1 MKTKIFAYKGI
12 LGAETDLENGVFL
25 NNPKASGQLGCVIP
39 IEEIEITQE
48 AIDLLKKAPREKGSF
63 APITLM
69 ETSIG
74 LLGFQKHLF
83 KGEDL
88 CIGRDCK
95 LSTLDKLT
103 VVDYIPDDFKQYID
117 EEEIWNNY
125 QLNRRTI

>member
-12 LGAETDLENGVFL
+12 LGAETDLENGIFL

-69 ETSIG
+69 ENNIG
-74 LLGFQKHLF
+74 LLGFHKHLF
-83 KGEDL
+83 KDEDL

-103 VVDYIPDDFKQYID
+103 VVDYIPDDFKEFINEHLAID
-117 EEEIWNNY
+117 DY
-125 QLNRRTI
+125 YLNLKG